1 MKAGGWFVDGAPDHD
16 IQLLRRYNH
25 PTSNH
30 CYNHPTFWG
39 YMKGQS
45 VGYVQATFK
54 GSGKARLNFGNCV
67 TRGVVKAYLNDREIS
82 SAGPTESRKVSF
94 NYEKGDILKI
104 THESYGI
111 IKIYYLK
118 LMECDGMNM
127 LV

>member
-1 MKAGGWFVDGAPDHD
+1 MKDSGWIVFVKADPNKAYGAK
-16 IQLLRRYNH
+16 RFCGNE
-25 PTSNH
+25 
-30 CYNHPTFWG
+30 TFWG
-39 YMKGQS
+39 YKHGAGI
-45 VGYVQATFK
+45 GYVQATFK

-82 SAGPTESRKVSF
+82 SAGATESRKVSF

-118 LMECDGMNM
+118 LMECNGMNM
-127 LV
+127 LL